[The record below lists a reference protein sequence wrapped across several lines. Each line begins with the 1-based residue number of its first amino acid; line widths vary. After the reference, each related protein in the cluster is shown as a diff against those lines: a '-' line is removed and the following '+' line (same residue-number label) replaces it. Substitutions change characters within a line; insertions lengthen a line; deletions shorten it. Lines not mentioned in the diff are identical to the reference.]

1 MKNYLNK
8 RNLITL
14 VALAVL
20 FFVIQFMI
28 KERIITAYMRS
39 NLYWIGIYII
49 LGLSLNMIIGIT
61 GQLSLGHAGFMSIGA
76 FAAAVVLK
84 TNPTMNFR

>member
-14 VALAVL
+14 VVLGIL
-20 FFVIQFMI
+20 FFVVQFMI

-49 LGLSLNMIIGIT
+49 LGLSLNMIIG
-61 GQLSLGHAGFMSIGA
+61 LP
-76 FAAAVVLK
+76 V
-84 TNPTMNFR
+84 NYP